1 MSSTTGLLAYCR
13 QGFEPELAAELTER
27 AALAGFAGYARAQ
40 RNDGHVVFVSEEAQA
55 LDRALPW
62 RELIFARQKLRLL
75 AELRGIDPKD
85 RITPLLAALAGAGR
99 YGDLWV
105 EHPDS
110 DSAKPLADTRKSN
123 AIKPRS
129 IGFCLASP
137 CSGWR
142 VRFRCHRPAV
152 PMSMLTPPTAPSSLG
167 RLGSS

>member
-40 RNDGHVVFVSEEAQA
+40 RNDGHVVFVCEEAQA
-55 LDRALPW
+55 LARALPW

-85 RITPLLAALAGAGR
+85 RITPLLAALAGGGR

-110 DSAKPLADTRKSN
+110 DSAKPLAGRR
-123 AIKPRS
+123 PR
-129 IGFCLASP
+129 
-137 CSGWR
+137 
-142 VRFRCHRPAV
+142 V
-152 PMSMLTPPTAPSSLG
+152 APGAL
-167 RLGSS
+167 RRQ